1 MSGEALAQ
9 EISNF
14 IKSIGLC
21 MEDCHGQGYDGAEN
35 MAGRYSRI
43 ATRIAYFTNPH
54 EKRQCWTETYY
65 LQIYL

>member
-1 MSGEALAQ
+1 
-9 EISNF
+9 
-14 IKSIGLC
+14 